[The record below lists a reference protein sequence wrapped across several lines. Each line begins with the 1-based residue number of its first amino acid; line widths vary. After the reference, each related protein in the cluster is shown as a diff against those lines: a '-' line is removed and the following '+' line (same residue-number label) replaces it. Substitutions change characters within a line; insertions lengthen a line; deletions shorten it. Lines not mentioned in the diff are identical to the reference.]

1 MPITANTPSQDGITI
16 SRSIQWFMSPLSKSA
31 QSATQSDGSHHMWGQ
46 NYYLSLVICEQDP
59 WGRQRGLAAAFLK
72 PCRQPNFGEPEFA
85 ARSVRPLCHR
95 LAIRSRA
102 S

>member
-1 MPITANTPSQDGITI
+1 V
-16 SRSIQWFMSPLSKSA
+16 L
-31 QSATQSDGSHHMWGQ
+31 
-46 NYYLSLVICEQDP
+46 CEQDP